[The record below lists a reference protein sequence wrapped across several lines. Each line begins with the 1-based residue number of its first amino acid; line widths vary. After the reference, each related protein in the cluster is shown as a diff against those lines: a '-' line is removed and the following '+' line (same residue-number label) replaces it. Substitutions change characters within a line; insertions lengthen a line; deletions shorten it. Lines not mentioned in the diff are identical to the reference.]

1 MKVEV
6 VTSGIDGG
14 SSCEKAKRLVK
25 EVIVGVEGIEEGE
38 INSLEGP
45 ERIQSLGMVTAG
57 AIVINNKIE
66 FFSPPKESVL
76 RKRIREIYESSRRD

>member
-6 VTSGIDGG
+6 VISGIDGC

-25 EVIVGVEGIEEGE
+25 EVIEGVEGIEFGE
-38 INSLEGP
+38 INSLEEP
-45 ERIQSLGMVTAG
+45 EKIQLLGMVTSG

-66 FFSPPKESVL
+66 FSSLPKESVL
-76 RKRIREIYESSRRD
+76 RKRISEIYESK